1 MPVQAAHA
9 TFADLEA
16 DARKILVE
24 FDFEGDSEPLQKVLD
39 GLHTGLP
46 LHGPEVI
53 EEWRVR
59 TAYTPELQRAL
70 IEHHWRFFPIW
81 YFEEQL
87 ATRDTALWQHQVMV
101 ESAFRILAVLAALN
115 RVYFSAFQLKRMG
128 KLVSRF
134 ELAPPR
140 LDERIEALFGAEA
153 VAELESLLRDVQAL
167 LETHMPDFDA
177 SSAWHQ
183 KGRDFGPGTR
193 AKPWTYPSSR

>member
-1 MPVQAAHA
+1 VPVQAAHA

-70 IEHHWRFFPIW
+70 TSTTGGSFRSGTSKSSSPR
-81 YFEEQL
+81 
-87 ATRDTALWQHQVMV
+87 AT
-101 ESAFRILAVLAALN
+101 
-115 RVYFSAFQLKRMG
+115 
-128 KLVSRF
+128 
-134 ELAPPR
+134 PR
-140 LDERIEALFGAEA
+140 SG
-153 VAELESLLRDVQAL
+153 S
-167 LETHMPDFDA
+167 
-177 SSAWHQ
+177 
-183 KGRDFGPGTR
+183 TR
-193 AKPWTYPSSR
+193 